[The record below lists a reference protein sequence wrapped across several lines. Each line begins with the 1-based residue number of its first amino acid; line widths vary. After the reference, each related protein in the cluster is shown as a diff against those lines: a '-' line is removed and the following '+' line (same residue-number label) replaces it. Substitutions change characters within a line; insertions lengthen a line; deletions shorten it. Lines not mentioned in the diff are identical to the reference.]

1 MPMNFD
7 KTVKRM
13 CKKKITSPDEPLL
26 KDEFTPTD
34 AIAEAL
40 IRRALAGNADALKVV
55 REILGKEEREQ
66 KGGFFIDI
74 NVVD

>member
-1 MPMNFD
+1 MAISFD

-13 CKKKITSPDEPLL
+13 CKRKINSPDEPLL
-26 KDEFTPTD
+26 TAEFTPTE

-55 REILGKEEREQ
+55 REILGKDEQ
-66 KGGFFIDI
+66 GRPGSFQIDI
-74 NVVD
+74 NVVE

>member
-1 MPMNFD
+1 MAISFD

-13 CKKKITSPDEPLL
+13 CKKKISSPDEPLL

-40 IRRALAGNADALKVV
+40 IRRALAGNSDALKVV
-55 REILGKEEREQ
+55 REILGKEESTQ

-74 NVVD
+74 NVVE

>member
-40 IRRALAGNADALKVV
+40 IRRALSGNADALKVV
-55 REILGKEEREQ
+55 REILGKEERDN

-74 NVVD
+74 NVVE

>member
-1 MPMNFD
+1 MNFD

-13 CKKKITSPDEPLL
+13 CKKKIRSADEPLL
-26 KDEFTPTD
+26 QGEFTPVD

-55 REILGKEEREQ
+55 REIIGNEPCES
-66 KGGFFIDI
+66 KGGYVIDI
-74 NVVD
+74 NVVE

>member
-1 MPMNFD
+1 MNFD

-13 CKKKITSPDEPLL
+13 CKKKIHSADEPLL
-26 KDEFTPTD
+26 PDEFTPVD

-55 REILGKEEREQ
+55 RDIIGSEPSEK
-66 KGGFFIDI
+66 KGGYVIDI
-74 NVVD
+74 NVVE